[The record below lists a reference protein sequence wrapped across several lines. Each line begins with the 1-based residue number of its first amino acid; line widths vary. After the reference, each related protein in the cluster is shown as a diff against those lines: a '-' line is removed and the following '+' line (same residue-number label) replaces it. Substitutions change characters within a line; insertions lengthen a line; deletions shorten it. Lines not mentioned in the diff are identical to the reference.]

1 MSVSIIA
8 TAHSKVGRSE
18 KSIYELIEDIGRE
31 VLEDA
36 EIEAG
41 HIGGIWLANY
51 SGGGFNNQEHLAP
64 YTMDIDEELRFTP
77 ATRVENAC
85 ASGSAAIREAKN
97 SLEAGEVDYAL
108 VIGVEKMTDL
118 DTKGVTKVLAMASH
132 WGTEGAN
139 GMTFPGLF
147 AEYAKGYKSQYGL
160 ADDELRE
167 TLAKIAAKNHRNAL
181 ENPLA
186 QMPWDCDYQEILD
199 MPDKKNPMIAPP
211 LRLYDCSLIS
221 DGAAA
226 LIMSRTE
233 DAKKLDNDF
242 VEIASLVQTSD
253 YLEMNKRAKY
263 EFTAGKKA
271 IKEAYKKANISV
283 DDLDFAEVHD
293 CFTIAELLAYEA
305 LGLAEDGKGG
315 EILGKGIVETDG
327 KTPVNASGGL
337 KAKGHPVGATGVSMA
352 VLAAR
357 QILGNAIGHQVAGA
371 ETGISF
377 NIGGSAASNYA
388 VVYKKGNK

>member
-1 MSVSIIA
+1 MA
-8 TAHSKVGRSE
+8 
-18 KSIYELIEDIGRE
+18 
-31 VLEDA
+31 
-36 EIEAG
+36 
-41 HIGGIWLANY
+41 
-51 SGGGFNNQEHLAP
+51 
-64 YTMDIDEELRFTP
+64 
-77 ATRVENAC
+77 
-85 ASGSAAIREAKN
+85 
-97 SLEAGEVDYAL
+97 LEAGEVDYAL

-132 WGTEGAN
+132 WKTEGKN

-147 AEYAKGYKSQYGL
+147 AEYAKGYKKHYNLSDNQL
-160 ADDELRE
+160 SE

-199 MPDKKNPMIAPP
+199 LPDKKNPVIAEP

-226 LIMSRTE
+226 VVLSRTE
-233 DAKKLDNDF
+233 TAKDITADSVK
-242 VEIASLVQTSD
+242 IAALVQTSD
-253 YLEMNKRAKY
+253 YLEINKRANY

-271 IKEAYKKANISV
+271 IAEAYKKANITV

-305 LGLAEDGKGG
+305 LGLAEDGKGK
-315 EILGKGIVETDG
+315 EAIENGIVEKEG
-327 KTPVNASGGL
+327 KLPVNASGGL

-357 QILGNAIGHQVAGA
+357 QIQGRAIGHQIEAA
-371 ETGISF
+371 KTGITF

-388 VVYKKGNK
+388 LIYKKN

>member
-1 MSVSIIA
+1 MSVSIIG
-8 TAHSKVGRSE
+8 TSHTEFGRLD
-18 KSIYELIEDIGRE
+18 KSIYDLVEETGRKA
-31 VLEDA
+31 LEDSKVDA
-36 EIEAG
+36 EK
-41 HIGGIWLANY
+41 IGGIWLGNF
-51 SGGGFNNQEHLAP
+51 SGGGFNDQEHLAP
-64 YTMDIDEELRFTP
+64 YALNIDPDLRFTP

-97 SLEAGEVDYAL
+97 ALEAGEIDYAL
-108 VIGVEKMTDL
+108 VIGAEKMTSL
-118 DTKGVTKVLAMASH
+118 DTKGVTKVLAMASY
-132 WGTEGAN
+132 WEEEGAN

-147 AEYAKGYKSQYGL
+147 AEYAKGYKKRY
-160 ADDELRE
+160 DFEEDELRE
-167 TLAKIAAKNHRNAL
+167 ILAKIAAKNHQNAL

-199 MPDKKNPMIAPP
+199 LPDDKNPLIAPP
-211 LRLYDCSLIS
+211 LRLYDCSLIT

-226 LIMSRTE
+226 LVLTRTDE
-233 DAKKLDNDF
+233 AKKVSDNS
-242 VEIASLVQTSD
+242 VEIAALAQTSD
-253 YLEMNKRAKY
+253 YLALDKRSNS
-263 EFTAGKKA
+263 EFVAGKKA
-271 IKEAYKKANISV
+271 IQKAYKEANITV

-315 EILGKGIVETDG
+315 EILGEGIVEVG
-327 KTPVNASGGL
+327 GRTPVNASGGL

-357 QILGNAIGHQVAGA
+357 QLMGNAIGHQIKGA
-371 ETGISF
+371 KTGITF

-388 VVYKKGNK
+388 LVFKK

>member
-1 MSVSIIA
+1 MSVSIIG
-8 TAHSKVGRSE
+8 TSHTEFGRLD
-18 KSIYELIEDIGRE
+18 KSIYDLVEETGRKA
-31 VLEDA
+31 LEDSKIDA
-36 EIEAG
+36 EK
-41 HIGGIWLANY
+41 IGGIWLGNF
-51 SGGGFNNQEHLAP
+51 SGGGFNDQEHLAP
-64 YTMDIDEELRFTP
+64 YALNIDPELRFTP

-97 SLEAGEVDYAL
+97 ALEAGEVDYAL
-108 VIGVEKMTDL
+108 VIGAEKMTSL
-118 DTKGVTKVLAMASH
+118 DTKGVTKVLAMASY
-132 WGTEGAN
+132 WEEEGAN

-147 AEYAKGYKSQYGL
+147 AEYAKGYKKRY
-160 ADDELRE
+160 DFKEDELRE
-167 TLAKIAAKNHRNAL
+167 ILAKIAAKNHQNAL

-199 MPDKKNPMIAPP
+199 LPDDKNPLIAPP
-211 LRLYDCSLIS
+211 LRLYDCSLIT

-226 LIMSRTE
+226 LVLTRTDE
-233 DAKKLDNDF
+233 AKKISDNS
-242 VEIASLVQTSD
+242 VEIAALAQTSD
-253 YLEMNKRAKY
+253 YLALDKRSNS
-263 EFTAGKKA
+263 EFVAGKKA
-271 IKEAYKKANISV
+271 IQKAYKEANITV
-283 DDLDFAEVHD
+283 EDLDFAEVHD

-315 EILGKGIVETDG
+315 EILGEGIVEVGG

-357 QILGNAIGHQVAGA
+357 QLMGKAIGHQIKGA
-371 ETGISF
+371 KTGITF

-388 VVYKKGNK
+388 LVFKK

>member
-8 TAHSKVGRSE
+8 TAHSKVGRLD
-18 KSIYELIEDIGRE
+18 KDVYELIEEIGRE

-41 HIGGIWLANY
+41 DIGGIWLANY
-51 SGGGFNNQEHLAP
+51 SGGGFNNQEHIAP
-64 YTMDIDEELRFTP
+64 YTMNIDPDLRFTP

-85 ASGSAAIREAKN
+85 ASGSAAVREAKN
-97 SLEAGEVDYAL
+97 ALEAGEVDYAL
-108 VIGVEKMTDL
+108 VIGVEKMTSL

-132 WGTEGAN
+132 WATEGAN

-147 AEYAKGYKSQYGL
+147 AEYAKGYKEKYGFE
-160 ADDELRE
+160 DDVLRE

-226 LIMSRTE
+226 IIMTRTE
-233 DAKKLDNDF
+233 NAKKLDKDF

-253 YLEMNKRAKY
+253 YLAMDKRAKY

-271 IKEAYKKANISV
+271 IKEAYKQAKISV

-305 LGLAEDGKGG
+305 LGIAEDGKGG
-315 EILGKGIVETDG
+315 EILGKGIVEVGG
-327 KTPVNASGGL
+327 KLPVNVSGGL

-357 QILGNAIGHQVAGA
+357 QILGNAIGHQVEGA

-388 VVYKKGNK
+388 IIYKKGIK

>member
-1 MSVSIIA
+1 MSVSIIG
-8 TAHSKVGRSE
+8 TSHTEFGRLD
-18 KSIYELIEDIGRE
+18 KSIYDLVEQTGRKA
-31 VLEDA
+31 LEDSKVDA
-36 EIEAG
+36 EK
-41 HIGGIWLANY
+41 IGGIWLGNF
-51 SGGGFNNQEHLAP
+51 SGGGFNDQEHLAP
-64 YTMDIDEELRFTP
+64 YALNIDPDLRFTP

-97 SLEAGEVDYAL
+97 ALEAGEIDYAL
-108 VIGVEKMTDL
+108 VIGAEKMTSL
-118 DTKGVTKVLAMASH
+118 DTKGVTKVLAMASY
-132 WGTEGAN
+132 WEEEGAN

-147 AEYAKGYKSQYGL
+147 AEYAKGYKKRY
-160 ADDELRE
+160 DFEEDELRE
-167 TLAKIAAKNHRNAL
+167 ILAKIAAKNHQNAL

-199 MPDKKNPMIAPP
+199 LPDDKNPLIAPP
-211 LRLYDCSLIS
+211 LRLYDCSLIT

-226 LIMSRTE
+226 LVLTRTDE
-233 DAKKLDNDF
+233 AKKVSDNS
-242 VEIASLVQTSD
+242 VEIAALAQTSD
-253 YLEMNKRAKY
+253 YLALDKRSNS
-263 EFTAGKKA
+263 EFVAGKKA
-271 IKEAYKKANISV
+271 IQKAYKEANITV

-315 EILGKGIVETDG
+315 EILGEGIVEVG
-327 KTPVNASGGL
+327 GRTPVNASGGL

-357 QILGNAIGHQVAGA
+357 QLMGNAIGHQIKGA
-371 ETGISF
+371 KTGITF

-388 VVYKKGNK
+388 LVFKK

>member
-1 MSVSIIA
+1 VSVSIIG
-8 TAHSKVGRSE
+8 TSHTEFGRLD
-18 KSIYELIEDIGRE
+18 KSIYDLVEETGKRA
-31 VLEDA
+31 LEDSKVDA
-36 EIEAG
+36 EK
-41 HIGGIWLANY
+41 IGGIWLGNFSA
-51 SGGGFNNQEHLAP
+51 GGFNDQEHLAP
-64 YTMDIDEELRFTP
+64 YALNIDPELRFTP

-97 SLEAGEVDYAL
+97 ALEAGEVDYAL
-108 VIGVEKMTDL
+108 VIGAEKMTSL
-118 DTKGVTKVLAMASH
+118 DTKGVTKVLAMASY
-132 WGTEGAN
+132 WEEEGAN

-147 AEYAKGYKSQYGL
+147 AEYAKGYKKRYGFEE
-160 ADDELRE
+160 DELRE
-167 TLAKIAAKNHRNAL
+167 NLAKIAAKNHQNAL

-199 MPDKKNPMIAPP
+199 LPDDKNPMIAPP
-211 LRLYDCSLIS
+211 LRLYDCSLIT

-226 LIMSRTE
+226 LVLTRT
-233 DAKKLDNDF
+233 DKAKKISDNS

-253 YLEMNKRAKY
+253 YLALDKRSNS
-263 EFTAGKKA
+263 EFVAGKKA
-271 IKEAYKKANISV
+271 IEKAYEEANISV

-315 EILGKGIVETDG
+315 EILGEGIVEVGG

-357 QILGNAIGHQVAGA
+357 QLMGNAIGHQIEGA
-371 ETGISF
+371 KTGITF

-388 VVYKKGNK
+388 LVFKK

>member
-1 MSVSIIA
+1 MSVSIIG
-8 TAHSKVGRSE
+8 TSHTEFGRLD
-18 KSIYELIEDIGRE
+18 KSIYDLVEETGRKA
-31 VLEDA
+31 LEDSKVDA
-36 EIEAG
+36 EK
-41 HIGGIWLANY
+41 IGGIWLGNF
-51 SGGGFNNQEHLAP
+51 SGGGFNDQEHLAP
-64 YTMDIDEELRFTP
+64 YALNIDPDLRFTP

-97 SLEAGEVDYAL
+97 ALEAGEVDYAL
-108 VIGVEKMTDL
+108 VIGAEKMTSL
-118 DTKGVTKVLAMASH
+118 DTKGVTKVLAMASY
-132 WGTEGAN
+132 WEEEGAN

-147 AEYAKGYKSQYGL
+147 AEYAKGYKKRY
-160 ADDELRE
+160 DFEEDELRE
-167 TLAKIAAKNHRNAL
+167 ILAKIAAKNHQNAL

-199 MPDKKNPMIAPP
+199 LPDDKNPLIAPP
-211 LRLYDCSLIS
+211 LRLYDCSLIT

-226 LIMSRTE
+226 LVLTRTDE
-233 DAKKLDNDF
+233 AKKVSDNS
-242 VEIASLVQTSD
+242 VEIAALAQTSD
-253 YLEMNKRAKY
+253 YLALDKRSNS
-263 EFTAGKKA
+263 EFVAGKKA
-271 IKEAYKKANISV
+271 IQKAYKEANITV

-315 EILGKGIVETDG
+315 EILGEGIVEVG
-327 KTPVNASGGL
+327 GRTPVNASGGL

-357 QILGNAIGHQVAGA
+357 QLMGNAIGHQIKGA
-371 ETGISF
+371 KTGITF

-388 VVYKKGNK
+388 LVFKK

>member
-1 MSVSIIA
+1 MSVSIIG
-8 TAHSKVGRSE
+8 TSHTEFGRLDQD
-18 KSIYELIEDIGRE
+18 IYQLLVESGKDALADSPIEA
-31 VLEDA
+31 A
-36 EIEAG
+36 EIDG
-41 HIGGIWLANY
+41 VWIANY

-64 YTMDIDEELRFTP
+64 YAVNIDQKLRFTP
-77 ATRVENAC
+77 CTRVENAC
-85 ASGSAAIREAKN
+85 ASGSAAIRSAKMA
-97 SLEAGEVDYAL
+97 LEAGEVDYAL

-132 WGTEGAN
+132 WKTEGKN

-147 AEYAKGYKSQYGL
+147 AEYAKGYKKHYNLSDNQL
-160 ADDELRE
+160 SE

-199 MPDKKNPMIAPP
+199 LPDKKNPVIAEP

-226 LIMSRTE
+226 VVLSRTE
-233 DAKKLDNDF
+233 TAKDITADSVK
-242 VEIASLVQTSD
+242 IAALVQTSD
-253 YLEMNKRAKY
+253 YLEINKRANY

-271 IKEAYKKANISV
+271 IAEAYKKANITV

-305 LGLAEDGKGG
+305 LGLAEDGKGK
-315 EILGKGIVETDG
+315 EAIENGIVEKEG
-327 KTPVNASGGL
+327 KLPVNVSGGL

-357 QILGNAIGHQVAGA
+357 QIQGRAIGHQIEAA
-371 ETGISF
+371 KTGITF

-388 VVYKKGNK
+388 LIYKKN

>member
-1 MSVSIIA
+1 MSVSIIG
-8 TAHSKVGRSE
+8 TSHTEFGRLD
-18 KSIYELIEDIGRE
+18 KSIYDLIEETGKKA
-31 VLEDA
+31 LEDSN
-36 EIEAG
+36 IDPKN
-41 HIGGIWLANY
+41 IGGIWIGNF
-51 SGGGFNNQEHLAP
+51 SGGGFNDQEHLGP
-64 YTMDIDEELRFTP
+64 YALNIDPDLRFTP
-77 ATRVENAC
+77 STRVENAC

-97 SLEAGEVDYAL
+97 ALEAGEVDYAL
-108 VIGVEKMTDL
+108 VIGAEKMNSL
-118 DTKGVTKVLAMASH
+118 DTKGVTKVLAMASY
-132 WGTEGAN
+132 WEEEGAE

-147 AEYAKGYKSQYGL
+147 AEFAKGYKEKYNFEEN
-160 ADDELRE
+160 ELRE
-167 TLAKIAAKNHRNAL
+167 MLAKIAAKNHQNAL

-199 MPDKKNPMIAPP
+199 LPDDKNPMIAPP
-211 LRLYDCSLIS
+211 LRLYDCSLIT

-226 LIMSRTE
+226 LVLTRTDE
-233 DAKKLDNDF
+233 AKKVSDNS
-242 VEIASLVQTSD
+242 VEIAALAQTSD
-253 YLEMNKRAKY
+253 YLALDKRSNS
-263 EFTAGKKA
+263 EFVAGKKA
-271 IKEAYKKANISV
+271 IQKAYKEANITV

-315 EILGKGIVETDG
+315 EILGEGIVEVGG

-357 QILGNAIGHQVAGA
+357 QLMGEAIGHQIEGVK
-371 ETGISF
+371 TGITF

-388 VVYKKGNK
+388 LVFKK

>member
-1 MSVSIIA
+1 MSVSIIG
-8 TAHSKVGRSE
+8 TSHTEFGRLD
-18 KSIYELIEDIGRE
+18 KSIYDLIEETGKKA
-31 VLEDA
+31 LEDSNIDA
-36 EIEAG
+36 EK
-41 HIGGIWLANY
+41 IGGIWIGNF
-51 SGGGFNNQEHLAP
+51 SGGGFNDQEHLGP
-64 YTMDIDEELRFTP
+64 YAMNIDPDLRFTP
-77 ATRVENAC
+77 STRVENAC

-97 SLEAGEVDYAL
+97 ALEAGEVDYAL
-108 VIGVEKMTDL
+108 VIGAEKMTSL
-118 DTKGVTKVLAMASH
+118 DTKGVTKVLAMASY
-132 WGTEGAN
+132 WEEEGAN

-147 AEYAKGYKSQYGL
+147 AEFAKGYKKRYSFEE
-160 ADDELRE
+160 DELRE
-167 TLAKIAAKNHRNAL
+167 ILAKIASKNHRNAL
-181 ENPLA
+181 ENPYA

-199 MPDKKNPMIAPP
+199 MPDDKNPMIAPP
-211 LRLYDCSLIS
+211 LRLYDCSLIT

-226 LIMSRTE
+226 LVLTRTDE
-233 DAKKLDNDF
+233 AKKVSDNF

-253 YLEMNKRAKY
+253 YLALSKRSNS
-263 EFTAGKKA
+263 EFVAGKKA
-271 IKEAYKKANISV
+271 IQKAYKEANITV

-315 EILGKGIVETDG
+315 EILGEGIVEVGG

-357 QILGNAIGHQVAGA
+357 QLMGEAIGHQIEGA
-371 ETGISF
+371 KTGITF

-388 VVYKKGNK
+388 LVFKK

>member
-1 MSVSIIA
+1 MSVSIIG
-8 TAHSKVGRSE
+8 TSHTEFGRLD
-18 KSIYELIEDIGRE
+18 KSIYDLVEETGRKA
-31 VLEDA
+31 LEDSKVDA
-36 EIEAG
+36 EK
-41 HIGGIWLANY
+41 IGGIWLGNF
-51 SGGGFNNQEHLAP
+51 SGGGFNDQEHLAP
-64 YTMDIDEELRFTP
+64 YALNIDPELRFTP

-97 SLEAGEVDYAL
+97 ALEAGEVDYAL
-108 VIGVEKMTDL
+108 VIGAEKMTSL
-118 DTKGVTKVLAMASH
+118 DTKGVTKVLAMASY
-132 WGTEGAN
+132 WEEEGAN

-147 AEYAKGYKSQYGL
+147 AEYAKGYKKRY
-160 ADDELRE
+160 DFEEDELRE
-167 TLAKIAAKNHRNAL
+167 ILAKIAAKNHQNAL

-199 MPDKKNPMIAPP
+199 LPDDKNPLIAPP
-211 LRLYDCSLIS
+211 LRLYDCSLIT

-226 LIMSRTE
+226 LVLTRTDE
-233 DAKKLDNDF
+233 AKKVSDNS
-242 VEIASLVQTSD
+242 VEIAALAQTSD
-253 YLEMNKRAKY
+253 YLALDKRSNS
-263 EFTAGKKA
+263 EFVAGKKA
-271 IKEAYKKANISV
+271 IQKAYKEANITV

-315 EILGKGIVETDG
+315 EILGEGIVEVG
-327 KTPVNASGGL
+327 GRTPVNASGGL

-357 QILGNAIGHQVAGA
+357 QLMGNAIGHQIKGA
-371 ETGISF
+371 KTGITF

-388 VVYKKGNK
+388 LVFKK